1 LHLAV
6 LGALVALWVAGCAD
20 GGAPAHRAASVT
32 VSAPTVVELTA
43 EDRAVWGT
51 PTTGRDRIPVLL
63 YHGVAERADFSNQA
77 DAFYAVA
84 PAEFAKQMALLH
96 HAGYS
101 AITLKQ
107 FRRFHA
113 GEPVDL
119 PAHPILITF
128 DDGRA
133 DAPRD
138 ADRVLARYG
147 WSAVMFVD
155 VGAVTEGA
163 AEYATWEQLAEMQRS
178 GRWSIQ
184 LHAGRGHH
192 NIRYGTG
199 KRDVGPFYAYRDALH
214 GETLEDWHRRVVGD
228 LEWGENELRRHVPGY
243 GPLAFAPPFGA
254 YGQLSTNDPEIP
266 LLMGRELRDRF
277 GVVFV
282 QQDPHPARPGD
293 PIVTRLQLDRTI
305 SGGELHNWL
314 ASA

>member
-20 GGAPAHRAASVT
+20 DGAPAHRAASVT

-43 EDRAVWGT
+43 EDRAVWAT

-84 PAEFAKQMALLH
+84 PAAFAKQMALLH

-119 PAHPILITF
+119 PAHPILTTF

-133 DAPRD
+133 DAPRN

-163 AEYATWEQLAEMQRS
+163 AEYATWEQLAEMQRT

-192 NIRYGTG
+192 NIGTARG
-199 KRDVGPFYAYRDALH
+199 SATSDGSTPTGTPCTVRRSRTGIAASSATWS
-214 GETLEDWHRRVVGD
+214 GERRSCAGTC
-228 LEWGENELRRHVPGY
+228 LATSRSRSPRRSAHT
-243 GPLAFAPPFGA
+243 A
-254 YGQLSTNDPEIP
+254 SS
-266 LLMGRELRDRF
+266 
-277 GVVFV
+277 
-282 QQDPHPARPGD
+282 ART
-293 PIVTRLQLDRTI
+293 TRR
-305 SGGELHNWL
+305 SRC
-314 ASA
+314 